1 MLERKVFG
9 LVVLVG
15 IFAGIVGIVF
25 TNLLHVIQHLTFGYS
40 AAEHLSFGVGV
51 AQASGERRIWALL
64 ACGHNHPAIRNA
76 VIEAAERGQS

>member
-25 TNLLHVIQHLTFGYS
+25 TNLLHVIQHFTFGYND
-40 AAEHLSFGVGV
+40 LSFGVGV
-51 AQASGERRIWALL
+51 AQASGERRVWALL
-64 ACGHNHPAIRNA
+64 ACGLVGGYWLGADSPLWR
-76 VIEAAERGQS
+76 QTC

>member
-25 TNLLHVIQHLTFGYS
+25 TNLLHVIQHFYLLVTNDF
-40 AAEHLSFGVGV
+40 ELLGVGRS
-51 AQASGERRIWALL
+51 AGERAKRRVLGRCWLVVLWAVL
-64 ACGHNHPAIRNA
+64 AGC
-76 VIEAAERGQS
+76 